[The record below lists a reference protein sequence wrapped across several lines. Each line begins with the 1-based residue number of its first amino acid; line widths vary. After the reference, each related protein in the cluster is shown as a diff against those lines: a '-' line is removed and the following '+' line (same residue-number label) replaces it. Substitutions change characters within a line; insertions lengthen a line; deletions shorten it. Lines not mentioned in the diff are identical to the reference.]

1 MGGKRMAALDRGT
14 TTSSSS
20 STPSGATPSPAAGSP
35 GALGI
40 GSKVTRPSGSGDT
53 TREPRQSIAGAASKA
68 ADSVTH
74 AVSDTLSD
82 VGSDM
87 ASAAQ
92 EAIDSQK
99 ETGTRMLRSVS
110 KAVDAAAS
118 ALDQEAPALAHH
130 VRDAGRSIDGI
141 ARDFDERSIGDI
153 LRSANEFAHR
163 QPLAFFA
170 GAALLGFM
178 AARLMKSEPT
188 GMSRGTSYNR
198 GGEYPS
204 GGSASGSSRMG
215 GTYG

>member
-1 MGGKRMAALDRGT
+1 MAALDRGT
-14 TTSSSS
+14 TTSSPS
-20 STPSGATPSPAAGSP
+20 STQSGATPSPAAGSP
-35 GALGI
+35 GANGI
-40 GSKVTRPSGSGDT
+40 GSKVSRPAGTADT
-53 TREPRQSIAGAASKA
+53 AREATQSIAGAASKA

-118 ALDQEAPALAHH
+118 ALDQDAPTLASH

-141 ARDFDERSIGDI
+141 AHDFDQRSIGDI
-153 LRSANEFAHR
+153 LRSANDFAHR

-178 AARLMKSEPT
+178 AARLMKSEPS
-188 GMSRGTSYNR
+188 GMSAGTSYNR
-198 GGEYPS
+198 SGGYPS
-204 GGSASGSSRMG
+204 SGRAAGSSRMG